1 MTMLLRKLYKNGQIL
16 IPKKIT
22 QILGIENGFPL
33 YIYIIDDVIIIEQ
46 DNKDKHLN
54 QITLSN
60 GNITIPS
67 ELRKLLK
74 LDSGSLLK
82 MEVNAD
88 NKIYLRKTS

>member
-1 MTMLLRKLYKNGQIL
+1 MLLRKLYKNGQIL

-22 QILGIENGFPL
+22 KTLGVENGFPL
-33 YIYIIDDVIIIEQ
+33 YIYNINDVIVIEK
-46 DNKDKHLN
+46 DNEDKHLN
-54 QITLSN
+54 QTTLRN

-74 LDSGSLLK
+74 LESGSLLK
-82 MEVNAD
+82 MEVNVD